1 MFYVARDSISRS
13 LGMRPRPNSL
23 ASSPSP
29 ALFENLYISP
39 GSFFTTN
46 SCFLFLQHTE
56 LGDACP
62 SCLEDTSNQQPVEYF
77 QIKHAN
83 APSIANHV
91 FYVRL
96 HLTNKLLLN
105 QPACPAERPSAAL
118 PRDNQAL
125 PRTCVRNGGPSVA
138 VPRPPP
144 LHPRLPTSQ
153 PHSAHRRYILCERLN
168 EGSAAPAPT

>member
-1 MFYVARDSISRS
+1 
-13 LGMRPRPNSL
+13 MRPRPNSL

-125 PRTCVRNGGPSVA
+125 PRTCVRNGDHQSRCLARRPSTLA
-138 VPRPPP
+138 FRPRN
-144 LHPRLPTSQ
+144 HTAHIAGTSCA
-153 PHSAHRRYILCERLN
+153 S
-168 EGSAAPAPT
+168 G